1 MEYKICKSK
10 VCGFLLR
17 SGAINNWRE
26 LHFQW
31 LKLENWDKVFSS
43 KKVYR
48 CTK

>member
-1 MEYKICKSK
+1 MKYAKTKCAVSCSEA
-10 VCGFLLR
+10 
-17 SGAINNWRE
+17 GAINNWRE

-43 KKVYR
+43 ETFYR